1 MKQLAIMVFCVLM
14 PALAFS
20 QTMDDANL
28 KKLQEGGYSLEPGK
42 VQVTFTD
49 TVSRDFAEKKMTE
62 LGYEMLS
69 STFQNIILSIE
80 NNPEPG
86 QLNEIESLD
95 FVDFIMSESAGIK
108 DEDIEEM
115 SRKDTVDSDRINT
128 VLTQLNQTGNYEF
141 IIVGLTYSATEER
154 VDELRK
160 AYPKLEILV
169 EEKSQRMAILK
180 TEEEKE
186 LEAMDELMKLSFVK
200 NTAMVGVVEQ

>member
-1 MKQLAIMVFCVLM
+1 
-14 PALAFS
+14 
-20 QTMDDANL
+20 
-28 KKLQEGGYSLEPGK
+28 
-42 VQVTFTD
+42 
-49 TVSRDFAEKKMTE
+49 
-62 LGYEMLS
+62 
-69 STFQNIILSIE
+69 
-80 NNPEPG
+80 
-86 QLNEIESLD
+86 LNEIESLD

>member
-1 MKQLAIMVFCVLM
+1 
-14 PALAFS
+14 
-20 QTMDDANL
+20 
-28 KKLQEGGYSLEPGK
+28 
-42 VQVTFTD
+42 
-49 TVSRDFAEKKMTE
+49 
-62 LGYEMLS
+62 
-69 STFQNIILSIE
+69 
-80 NNPEPG
+80 
-86 QLNEIESLD
+86 
-95 FVDFIMSESAGIK
+95 MSESAGIK